1 MKALDSTGLVN
12 ASIAIAALV
21 AFSLASTSG
30 VAQQTSQHK
39 SSTILYGGAARRA
52 LAQCTRA
59 HPDSTLPLWV
69 PDRAA
74 LEGLERGIDR
84 LLTRMLDSA
93 RQRVIVPNDVSATDY
108 YRQYIGVVVNGRRLI
123 YVNGFHVS
131 FLKVL
136 QRANQH
142 SSGDSALSS
151 GAYAFDWERQ
161 PVIVCDGG
169 IGFYGVL
176 YDPARNSFYG
186 FYFNEG
192 A

>member
-1 MKALDSTGLVN
+1 MFPKSHT
-12 ASIAIAALV
+12 IAALV

-30 VAQQTSQHK
+30 AAQQASQR
-39 SSTILYGGAARRA
+39 SSTILYGGTARRA

-59 HPDSTLPLWV
+59 HPDTALPLWV

-74 LEGLERGIDR
+74 LDGLERGIGR

-136 QRANQH
+136 QRANQP
-142 SSGDSALSS
+142 SPGDSALPSD
-151 GAYAFDWERQ
+151 AYAFDWERQ
-161 PVIVCDGG
+161 AVTVCDGG
-169 IGFYGVL
+169 IGFFGVL

-186 FYFNEG
+186 FYFNQG